1 MISMGKD
8 DNNIIEIKNLIKA
21 FGSFMAV
28 DNVNLNIERGK
39 IFGLLGPNGAGK
51 TTTISLVLGILK
63 PTSGTIIIDGLDNI
77 KDNELVKE
85 KIGFMT
91 QETIVDSDLTAY
103 ENLKIAGKLYHLRG
117 EVLES
122 AIKNALKEA
131 DLEAFANKKA
141 GSFSGGMKRRLYLV
155 KSMIHSPKILILDE
169 PTTGLD
175 VQNRVEMWKRID
187 DLNKRGVTVILTTQ
201 YLEEADRLCNKIAII
216 DHGKIVA
223 SGTASELKKQV
234 SEGSVIEIIADTSVV
249 EQVVKLLRTKLK
261 LEVNVEDE
269 KIEAFVAKDDIKM
282 VSKVAD
288 AIYKEKIPIASISL
302 RLPTM
307 DDVFIKLTGS
317 SIRDKLEEQSSDRAN
332 IMIKR

>member
-1 MISMGKD
+1 MNKD
-8 DNNIIEIKNLIKA
+8 DDNIIEIKNLIKT
-21 FGSFMAV
+21 FGSFIAV
-28 DNVNLNIERGK
+28 DNVSLNIERGK

-63 PTSGTIIIDGLDNI
+63 PTSGAIVIDGLDNI

-103 ENLKIAGKLYHLRG
+103 ENLKIAGKLYHLKG
-117 EVLES
+117 EALEA

-155 KSMIHSPKILILDE
+155 KSMIHAPKILILDE

-223 SGTASELKKQV
+223 HGTASELKKQV
-234 SEGSVIEIIADTSVV
+234 SEGSVIEIIAETNVV
-249 EQVVKLLRTKLK
+249 EQIVKLLRTKLK

-288 AIYKEKIPIASISL
+288 AIYKEKITISSISL

-317 SIRDKLEEQSSDRAN
+317 SIRDKLEEQNSDRAN

>member
-1 MISMGKD
+1 MINMDKSE
-8 DNNIIEIKNLIKA
+8 NNIIEIKNLIKA
-21 FGSFMAV
+21 FGSFTAV

-63 PTSGTIIIDGLDNI
+63 PTSGSIIIDGLDNI
-77 KDNELVKE
+77 KDNALVKE

-103 ENLKIAGKLYHLRG
+103 ENLKIAGRLYHLRG
-117 EVLES
+117 EILES

-201 YLEEADRLCNKIAII
+201 YLEEADRLCDKIAII

-261 LEVNVEDE
+261 LEVNLEDE

>member
-1 MISMGKD
+1 MINMGKD